1 MAKSRVRLRV
11 ELFGEFAVIGNNK
24 RVTENARKSSKVWR
38 LLQYLVYHRDR
49 AIPQEELLEVLC
61 DDYSGTNNP
70 GSVLRTMIY
79 RARGALEKGGIEN
92 AGNIIVAKSGGYSW
106 NTKIECT
113 TDTGEFEELIKKA
126 DSTEKDEDKKLDL
139 LLKATALY
147 KGDFLPNGTSD
158 MWVMPLVRWYRN
170 LYLKAVH
177 DALQLLNQKERSA
190 EAAALCTKAL
200 GIDPFD
206 VKLMEYHIRALLKQ
220 NRNAEALE
228 FYKRMETMF
237 FDILGVDFS
246 DSLRE
251 LYSEIR
257 QPDIEANARLE
268 DVLSDWGQGA
278 DFPGAYYVDASV
290 FKIIC
295 QIEARSKPRSGR
307 STFLVRFDTNH
318 APKSNKNNGNGVMHQ
333 LGKAIQKHI
342 RMGDLFTRY
351 GPSQYMIMLFSLT
364 YEDCKMIV
372 DRIMRVIDIKH
383 LEDIKASHITLIGAI
398 SGESD

>member
-1 MAKSRVRLRV
+1 MTKSRVRVRV
-11 ELFGEFAVIGNNK
+11 EMFGEFAIIGNNN
-24 RVTENARKSSKVWR
+24 RITENARKSSKVWR

-61 DDYSGTNNP
+61 EDYSGTNNP

-92 AGNIIVAKSGGYSW
+92 ASSILVAKSGGYSW
-106 NTKIECT
+106 NTNIECT

-126 DSTEKDEDKKLDL
+126 NLPGTDDEAKLDL

-147 KGDFLPNGTSD
+147 KGNFLPNGASD
-158 MWVMPLVRWYRN
+158 MWVMPLIRWYRTM
-170 LYLKAVH
+170 YLKAVN
-177 DALQLLNQKERSA
+177 DALQLLNEKERSA
-190 EAAALCTKAL
+190 EAIALCTKAL

-206 VKLMEYHIRALLKQ
+206 VKLIEHQIRALLKQ
-220 NRNAEALE
+220 NRNAEALD

-237 FDILGVDFS
+237 FDILGVNFS
-246 DSLRE
+246 DNLRE

-257 QPDIEANARLE
+257 QPDIEVTAPLE
-268 DVLSDWGQGA
+268 DILADWGQGA

-290 FKIIC
+290 FKIIY

-318 APKSNKNNGNGVMHQ
+318 VPKGNKISGVMHQ
-333 LGKAIQKHI
+333 LGRAVQNHI

-351 GPSQYMIMLFSLT
+351 SPGQYMVMLYSLT
-364 YEDCKMIV
+364 YEDCKMIIGRILRAV
-372 DRIMRVIDIKH
+372 DSRY
-383 LEDIKASHITLIGAI
+383 LADIKASHVTLIGEI
-398 SGESD
+398 NGKPH